1 MKTLALTLILILFA
15 YPAPGGEPEAKLA
28 SSLLS
33 LQASWYQQVEAA
45 RVMCKIARED
55 SHPML
60 NTRYWCGFTKRIE
73 REYEDMRKEVRRALK
88 FVEVLGKQEQS
99 RGLGPP

>member
-33 LQASWYQQVEAA
+33 LQASWRQQVDAA
-45 RVMCKIARED
+45 RVMCKIARD
-55 SHPML
+55 VSHPML
-60 NTRYWCGFTKRIE
+60 NARYWCDFTKRIE
-73 REYEDMRKEVRRALK
+73 REYEDMRKEVSRALK
-88 FVEVLGKQEQS
+88 FVEVLGKQE
-99 RGLGPP
+99 